1 MQFPRSVPVKIAVS
15 TRKRG
20 IDSAPSS
27 RYDSRVQTGKKE
39 GERRSVPKRMPAA
52 AHSSKKSSPPV
63 GSAAWQKPWVQLRY
77 FTYHP
82 AVYPRMLG
90 AVSLD
95 ARPGSLVQVYDKN
108 GEFFGS
114 GFWNPTSR
122 TPLRMLHH
130 GAAPLSE
137 EDLLSALRRAV
148 MRRREWLPEDTTAC
162 RLVHGDS
169 DELGGLIVDRYGDVL
184 SVEVSV
190 LGVWQRLGK
199 WLPLLH
205 EICGTKRHVV
215 QVDPEIAR
223 MEGIDPATAP
233 ACEPVRRVRILEHGV
248 NFEVDFERGHK
259 TGFFCDQRENRYKLA
274 QLVRGKS
281 LLDLC
286 CYTGGFSIYAKLLG
300 GAGEVTAV
308 DLDEDAIAMARRNA
322 NINSR
327 RGPLRIDFVHAD
339 AFTYARQMIRN
350 GRQFDVVLLDPP
362 KLVMSRDG
370 EAREEGLKK
379 YRDLNALGMQCVRRD
394 GLLVTCSCSGLLS
407 AADFEQLIIHTA
419 QRLGRR
425 LQILETSG
433 PGWDHPYLSTYPEG
447 RYLKVLWARVLS

>member
-1 MQFPRSVPVKIAVS
+1 MKKGEAAARRNAQRISS
-15 TRKRG
+15 
-20 IDSAPSS
+20 SAPAGSS
-27 RYDSRVQTGKKE
+27 S
-39 GERRSVPKRMPAA
+39 
-52 AHSSKKSSPPV
+52 
-63 GSAAWQKPWVQLRY
+63 WQSPWVQLKY

-90 AVSLD
+90 SVSAD

-114 GFWNPTSR
+114 GFWNPISR

-130 GAAPLSE
+130 GKAPLSE
-137 EDLLSALRRAV
+137 GDLLAALRRAV
-148 MRRREWLPEDTTAC
+148 MRRQEWLPEDTTAC

-190 LGVWQRLGK
+190 LGVWQRLGE

-205 EICGTKRHVV
+205 EVCGTKRHVV

-223 MEGIDPATAP
+223 MEGIDPTTAP
-233 ACEPVRRVRILEHGV
+233 ECAPVRRVRILEHGV

-308 DLDEDAIAMARRNA
+308 DLDEEAIALARRNA

-350 GRQFDVVLLDPP
+350 DRQFDVVLLDPP
-362 KLVMSRDG
+362 KFVTSREG
-370 EAREEGLKK
+370 ETREEGLKK

-407 AADFEQLIIHTA
+407 VADFEQLVIHTA

-447 RYLKVLWARVLS
+447 RYLKVLWARILS